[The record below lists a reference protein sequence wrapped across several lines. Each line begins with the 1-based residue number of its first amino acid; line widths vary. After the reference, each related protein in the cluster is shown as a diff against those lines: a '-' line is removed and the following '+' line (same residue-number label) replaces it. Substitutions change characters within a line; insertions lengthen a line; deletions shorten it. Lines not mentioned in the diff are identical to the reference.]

1 MANKGRRVLER
12 GQRENAWS
20 GRIQEWRS
28 SAQTQVRYCAERG
41 LSVWML
47 RKWIVKLGGRPRQA
61 THALELLPIPISAL
75 RPAAGVSASATS
87 EAALEIALPNGV
99 RVRASGA
106 VACELTRALARTLRC
121 STRC

>member
-1 MANKGRRVLER
+1 MASKGRRARER

-28 SAQTQVRYCAERG
+28 SGQTQVRFCAERG

-61 THALELLPIPISAL
+61 ALELLPIPISAL
-75 RPAAGVSASATS
+75 RPASGVSATS

-106 VACELTRALARTLRC
+106 IAGELTRALARTLRC